1 MTSTLSPQDFVA
13 KWRHATLKERSASQS
28 HFNDLRALL
37 GQPALA
43 RRPDGQGWADAWK
56 MGSFA

>member
-37 GQPALA
+37 DQPALA
-43 RRPDGQGWADAWK
+43 RRPAGQG
-56 MGSFA
+56 